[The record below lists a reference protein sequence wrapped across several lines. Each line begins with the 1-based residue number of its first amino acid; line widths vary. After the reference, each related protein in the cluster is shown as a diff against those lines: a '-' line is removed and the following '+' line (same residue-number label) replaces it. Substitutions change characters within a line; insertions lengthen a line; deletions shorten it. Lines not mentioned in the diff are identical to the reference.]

1 MTYKTIFTG
10 RLEFGNARSYD
21 KVLKMYQHRVE
32 NYYKSDVL
40 LNEEDIFDQEAS
52 CLNVPRYIT
61 QGSEKSWK
69 NTYSLLEYIAQF
81 AVSGNLVAWM
91 TEEGKIL
98 HHGIVEPQSDKVAV
112 QQFLKG
118 KKLLKEK
125 GKESEAMEALN
136 RAIEKYERHAQAYER
151 RGQVNFLLKNYEDAI
166 YDYSKSIDI
175 SAGNPEPYFGRATVH
190 VLNGDLDAA
199 IDDFAQAVK
208 KSIPLQSIYWKSRRF
223 KGECLMKK
231 EDYAGAL
238 QDFKFFTRR
247 NFKAD
252 DPNLLWKRQCFY
264 NYGICLMKTEAYV
277 EAVEA
282 FQESIN
288 LTQGN
293 DNIPEGDKW
302 MHLGTCKEKAGK
314 TGFLKAWKKAVE
326 LGSAGAKAILK
337 NRK

>member
-1 MTYKTIFTG
+1 MTYKTIFKG

-40 LNEEDIFDQEAS
+40 LNEEDIFDEESAS
-52 CLNVPRYIT
+52 LNVPRYIT

-98 HHGIVEPQSDKVAV
+98 RHGIVEPQSDKVAV

-125 GKESEAMEALN
+125 GRESEAMEALN
-136 RAIEKYERHAQAYER
+136 RAIDKYERHAQAYER
-151 RGQVNFLLKNYEDAI
+151 RGQVNFLLQNYDDAL

-175 SAGNPEPYFGRATVH
+175 SPGNPEPYFGRATVH
-190 VLNGDLDAA
+190 MIKDNLKEA
-199 IDDFAQAVK
+199 IEDFDQTVK
-208 KSIPLQSIYWKSRRF
+208 KSIPLQPIYWRARRF
-223 KGECLMKK
+223 KGESLIKVGDFK
-231 EDYAGAL
+231 EAL
-238 QDFKFFTRR
+238 LDFKFFTKRAFKEDNP
-247 NFKAD
+247 NF
-252 DPNLLWKRQCFY
+252 LWKRQCFY
-264 NYGICLMKTEAYV
+264 NYGICLLETEAYA
-277 EAVEA
+277 EAVDA
-282 FQESIN
+282 FNACIA
-288 LTQGN
+288 LTEGN
-293 DNIPEGDKW
+293 DTIAEGDMW
-302 MHLGTCKEKAGK
+302 ARLGTAKEKAGK
-314 TGFLKAWKKAVE
+314 TGFLKAWKKAVT
-326 LGSAGAKAILK
+326 LGSKEAKLILK